1 MVLTTLTV
9 EHQQHHFRLGMM
21 HVKACPSSSIL
32 CTLQGSARLCRAA
45 CLVSAVFYLRSG
57 ASWQVQLHGL
67 LDRVRLVMVPKSRPL
82 GSDFSLLLSRC
93 SDLMA
98 VTPANVPSESWTG
111 GEVGVTEAP
120 LRGGIDR
127 GKCN

>member
-9 EHQQHHFRLGMM
+9 EHQHHHFRLGMM
-21 HVKACPSSSIL
+21 HVCAFSSSASIL
-32 CTLQGSARLCRAA
+32 CTLQGSARLCGAP
-45 CLVSAVFYLRSG
+45 CSVSAVFYLRSG

-98 VTPANVPSESWTG
+98 VTPANAPSESWTG
-111 GEVGVTEAP
+111 GEV
-120 LRGGIDR
+120 
-127 GKCN
+127 